1 MVRLN
6 DDLLFRRRG
15 LAPAPGPRLR
25 PILFFLIFA
34 SCALMLLSRLDHSI
48 IANSRW
54 KAASWLAPVLEVTKA
69 PVEAIRAAGQSISS
83 RAALQDELE
92 RLRQENRRLANWEW
106 RARQLETKLA
116 DLEAIAK
123 VAPEQK
129 LDFVTSRVIAD
140 LSGTFV
146 RNVVIDAGRA
156 RKVQKDYPVVNADG
170 LVGRVLD
177 AGPNAA
183 RVLLATD
190 LNSRIPVAIG
200 PNGVRAILAGDN
212 SAEPR
217 LIYLPDGAK
226 ISAGDE
232 VSTSGIGGLFPA
244 GLHVGVVAGD
254 DSSAPRVALKANLDR
269 LTYVSVL
276 FYMDPAAH
284 LTSESPNRDPGD
296 AGKRTD
302 PRGSGGAAP

>member
-6 DDLLFRRRG
+6 DDLLFRRRSF
-15 LAPAPGPRLR
+15 APAPGRRLR

-48 IANSRW
+48 VANSRW
-54 KAASWLAPVLEVTKA
+54 KAASWLSPVLEITKL
-69 PVEAIRAAGQSISS
+69 PVEAIRAVGQSISS
-83 RAALQDELE
+83 RAALQKELE

-146 RNVVIDAGRA
+146 RNVIIDAGRA
-156 RKVQKDYPVVNADG
+156 RKVQRDYPVVNADG

-177 AGPNAA
+177 AGPSVA

-190 LNSRIPVAIG
+190 LNSRIPVAVG
-200 PNGVRAILAGDN
+200 PNAVRAMLAGDN

-217 LIYLPDGAK
+217 LVYIPDGAK

-244 GLHVGVVAGD
+244 GLHVGVVTGD
-254 DSSAPRVALKANLDR
+254 LSSVPRVALKASLDR
-269 LTYVSVL
+269 LVYVSVL
-276 FYMDPAAH
+276 FYTDPSAH
-284 LTSESPNRDPGD
+284 LTIESIDRDLGNT
-296 AGKRTD
+296 GTRVD
-302 PRGSGGAAP
+302 PRSGVGAAP